1 MSEAS
6 KLEKFAE
13 IKYLLL
19 IISFILLLDIYLLY
33 VSKTN
38 LISLN
43 INYLNSNIG
52 IFIIFLC
59 LFSLYIAIAT
69 KVIITFFTM
78 IFEIFKIKKNI
89 NQYNIE
95 YNKLL
100 TKAFIENNSVI
111 YNYTQDKIKENKN
124 MFEGITLYYGIILL
138 FIFDWKYCN
147 NSIINILIL
156 NIGYLLHIDN
166 LYINIYTITFIYI
179 IIFLMSVFPF
189 MLLKDYISEK
199 NLIRINPSI
208 KKNIVKKKYK

>member
-38 LISLN
+38 IISLN

-59 LFSLYIAIAT
+59 LFSLYITIAT

-124 MFEGITLYYGIILL
+124 MFEGTTLY
-138 FIFDWKYCN
+138 
-147 NSIINILIL
+147 
-156 NIGYLLHIDN
+156 
-166 LYINIYTITFIYI
+166 
-179 IIFLMSVFPF
+179 
-189 MLLKDYISEK
+189 
-199 NLIRINPSI
+199 
-208 KKNIVKKKYK
+208 